1 MSLDYRSLRSYFCKM
16 GITTKLSSKGQVI
29 VPRSIRDSHGWET
42 GEEFLV
48 RDLGYGILL
57 IPSRPGPAADL
68 DDVLG
73 CTGYS
78 GPALSIEEMDQA
90 VSKGATSKD

>member
-1 MSLDYRSLRSYFCKM
+1 MSV
-16 GITTKLSSKGQVI
+16 TTKLSSKGQVI
-29 VPRSIRDSHGWET
+29 VPRAIRDSHGWET

-57 IPSRPGPAADL
+57 IPSRPGPISDL

-78 GPALSIEEMDQA
+78 GPALSIEEMDTA
-90 VSKGATSKD
+90 IREGARLKD